1 MNHGLINK
9 HYHTGNMY
17 KSQDIYETYPEL
29 LRIYNYFLKT
39 NRRDRYYIAMK
50 YHAIKVAQQ
59 IYPGIVLEELAE
71 LINIKTHSSVIY
83 YLYKYIPIIGHDDF
97 ISSCF
102 DRFIDNY
109 IYPES
114 IKIQKINQY
123 MDYSK
128 KYLFL
133 QKNLTQQKKLTRL
146 LQEIEDITF
155 IKNNKQWQIGVQIK

>member
-83 YLYKYIPIIGHDDF
+83 YLYKYVPIIGHDDF
-97 ISSCF
+97 ISHCF

-109 IYPES
+109 IYPE
-114 IKIQKINQY
+114 
-123 MDYSK
+123 
-128 KYLFL
+128 
-133 QKNLTQQKKLTRL
+133 T
-146 LQEIEDITF
+146 
-155 IKNNKQWQIGVQIK
+155 IKNNKGKSLHGLFRETSISTEEPSPTEEINKATSRNRRHNIYKKQ

>member
-114 IKIQKINQY
+114 IKNTKDKSLYGLFREISISPEEPNPTEEINKATSRNRRHNIY
-123 MDYSK
+123 K
-128 KYLFL
+128 K
-133 QKNLTQQKKLTRL
+133 Q
-146 LQEIEDITF
+146 
-155 IKNNKQWQIGVQIK
+155 